1 MTTLQTVSP
10 LPPVSPPI
18 SPRSQQHS
26 FMSFS
31 SNPSSIPSARRPDA
45 EPSNTPLEGLS
56 RFAIVPTSFACPD
69 SHLSMYTSHHV
80 NGKPR
85 SRAVARQLRLSPC
98 SDIPPKV
105 PHSFLFTKSGHQVT
119 THATLVIIDPSGRTT
134 HLSAPEPAVSTP
146 PPKSKA
152 SNSFPQDDEHRLVSG
167 NASDDSSVPLLASP
181 SLGSS
186 VLGDTPPIGLVLPPG
201 SVVTI
206 TNHALLCKNLI
217 GFYC

>member
-1 MTTLQTVSP
+1 MQNTPIPCVSRVFRWSFP
-10 LPPVSPPI
+10 LRTRPCLLSPPRFI
-18 SPRSQQHS
+18 FFYVHV
-26 FMSFS
+26 
-31 SNPSSIPSARRPDA
+31 
-45 EPSNTPLEGLS
+45 TS
-56 RFAIVPTSFACPD
+56 RQWKTTHA
-69 SHLSMYTSHHV
+69 
-80 NGKPR
+80 
-85 SRAVARQLRLSPC
+85 SRAIARQLRLSPC

-134 HLSAPEPAVSTP
+134 HLSAPEPVVSTP

-152 SNSFPQDDEHRLVSG
+152 SNSSPPDDEHRLVSG

-181 SLGSS
+181 SLSSS

-206 TNHALLCKNLI
+206 TNHALLCKNLV
-217 GFYC
+217 GFYY